1 MGGEAAPGGEDPLG
15 EVHPGDVL
23 GGGLGADED
32 GGKPLGVEAL
42 HGLVGEGG
50 VAHRGPGACG
60 EALEEGPWGLV
71 PVHAGPEEAGE
82 GVGLHP
88 HDRLLPG
95 DEPLLGHL
103 HGDPHRRLG
112 RALARA
118 GLEEE
123 KPSPLHGELK
133 VLHVAEVPLQAL
145 RHLEELLV
153 EPGGV
158 PFKALQGLGGADAR
172 HHVLPLGVPQ
182 VLPVEA
188 LLPGGGV
195 AGEAHPGA
203 RVLPQVA
210 EDHGLDHHRRAQV
223 LGDAVDAAVG
233 PGPGVLPAPEYG
245 LNGSL
250 ELGPGVQGEGGAA
263 GPEVAEVAVGELL
276 QVLGPK
282 GRVRPHPLSAL
293 RAESIPSKTSGPSPK
308 TTSPYMA
315 RSLRRLSQA
324 KRGLPVA
331 RARASTPSRVRPR
344 LRTVSIIPGMETG
357 APLRTET
364 RRGGAFPSPRP
375 KRLPV
380 RPSRAAIPARTSPHS
395 PGTSPAFR
403 YWRQASVVTMKAGGT
418 GRPAAAIS
426 ARPWPLPPK
435 RSRES
440 PRASESK

>member
-263 GPEVAEVAVGELL
+263 GP
-276 QVLGPK
+276 
-282 GRVRPHPLSAL
+282 RW
-293 RAESIPSKTSGPSPK
+293 
-308 TTSPYMA
+308 
-315 RSLRRLSQA
+315 RR
-324 KRGLPVA
+324 
-331 RARASTPSRVRPR
+331 
-344 LRTVSIIPGMETG
+344 
-357 APLRTET
+357 
-364 RRGGAFPSPRP
+364 
-375 KRLPV
+375 
-380 RPSRAAIPARTSPHS
+380 
-395 PGTSPAFR
+395 
-403 YWRQASVVTMKAGGT
+403 
-418 GRPAAAIS
+418 
-426 ARPWPLPPK
+426 
-435 RSRES
+435 
-440 PRASESK
+440 